1 MHVTAPTVLRTRDV
15 DLARARVA
23 DFFCDHRLDPV
34 GRAHAIDMR
43 LRIDTVGS
51 MGLVH
56 LDYGEPVQIR
66 PGPLATFYLVQ
77 IPLAGRAVVEHGA
90 TRVQSSPHL
99 ATVLSPTSPTSMTWQ
114 RGNPQLCV
122 RLRRST
128 VDRELMRRLGREITT
143 PLRFDVGMDLRRP
156 DVASWVRMVRFLG
169 DEALRGASSV
179 GGADCSEYLARGVVN
194 QLLDVQPHN
203 YSAALAAAAD
213 GAATLGSRMVTLIDD
228 HLADPLGPGWLAER
242 LRVSVRALREACRS
256 ELESTPTAV
265 VKERR
270 LLAARARLL
279 DAMHPGRTVTDVA
292 LGVGLTHLGRFA
304 VDYRARF
311 GESPSETATTAV

>member
-1 MHVTAPTVLRTRDV
+1 MTAPTVLRTRDV
-15 DLARARVA
+15 DVARARVA

-43 LRIDTVGS
+43 LRVDTIGS

-128 VDRELMRRLGREITT
+128 VDRELMRRLGSEVTT

-169 DEALRGASSV
+169 DEALRGSSSV

-213 GAATLGSRMVTLIDD
+213 GAASLGSRMVALVDD

-256 ELESTPTAV
+256 ELDSTPIAV

-292 LGVGLTHLGRFA
+292 LSVGLTHLGRFA
-304 VDYRARF
+304 VDYRERF
-311 GESPSETATTAV
+311 GESPSETAAATA